1 MNKNV
6 VGYFRSS
13 STTNVK
19 GDSKT
24 RQSVSVKNYSKTKG
38 WNVKGEFYDVI
49 SGTTNI
55 LERKEF
61 VKMLGYCEEN
71 SIDTILFEGSDRLSR
86 DLIVNETS
94 YEYLTKLGYKLI
106 SVKNDKTFLDT
117 TPTGILVR
125 QILSTI
131 SSFEKNNLVEK
142 LRVSRERKSKKNKE
156 IGILSRNGFGK
167 CGGRRKLTEIHS
179 NLSFLVV
186 TYKKMIDKKTRKPLS
201 NSKISK
207 LLLEHEIS
215 VCYKT
220 IGKILE
226 DVEMEKRERR
236 NRRRRKTLPPQTPYN
251 HIY

>member
-1 MNKNV
+1 MCKNV
-6 VGYFRSS
+6 VGYYRSS

-19 GDSKT
+19 GDSRT

-55 LERKEF
+55 LERNEF

-86 DLIVNETS
+86 DLLVNEYS
-94 YEYLTKLGYKLI
+94 YEYLTKLGYTLI
-106 SVKNDKTFLDT
+106 SVKNDRSFTDT
-117 TPTGILVR
+117 SPTGILVR

-156 IGILSRNGFGK
+156 LGLISRTGNGR
-167 CGGRRKLTEIHS
+167 CGGKRKLTDTIPNLS
-179 NLSFLVV
+179 NLVLS
-186 TYKKMIDKKTRKPLS
+186 YKKTKDMRTRKPLT
-201 NSKISK
+201 NTKISN
-207 LLLEHEIS
+207 LLLEEHNLS
-215 VCYKT
+215 VSYKSV
-220 IGKILE
+220 GRILE
-226 DVEMEKRERR
+226 DIERDKREKINLKRR
-236 NRRRRKTLPPQTPYN
+236 VTYVG
-251 HIY
+251 

>member
-1 MNKNV
+1 MCKNI
-6 VGYFRSS
+6 VGYYRTSS
-13 STTNVK
+13 QVNVK
-19 GDSKT
+19 GDSRT

-55 LERKEF
+55 MERPEF
-61 VKMLGYCEEN
+61 VKMLSFCEEN

-94 YEYLTKLGYKLI
+94 YEYLTKLGYTLI

-117 TPTGILVR
+117 SPTGILVR

-156 IGILSRNGFGK
+156 LGFISRTGNGK
-167 CGGRRKLTEIHS
+167 CGGKRKLTDTNPNLS
-179 NLSFLVV
+179 NLVLS
-186 TYKKMIDKKTRKPLS
+186 YKKTKDIRTRKPLN

-207 LLLEHEIS
+207 LLLEEHNLS
-215 VCYKT
+215 VSYNT
-220 IGKILE
+220 ITRILE
-226 DVEMEKRERR
+226 DIERDKREKINSKRR
-236 NRRRRKTLPPQTPYN
+236 VSYVG
-251 HIY
+251 

>member
-1 MNKNV
+1 M
-6 VGYFRSS
+6 
-13 STTNVK
+13 K

-106 SVKNDKTFLDT
+106 SVKNDKTFTDT
-117 TPTGILVR
+117 SNTGILVR
-125 QILSTI
+125 QLLGTI

-142 LRVSRERKSKKNKE
+142 LRQSRERKSKKNKE
-156 IGILSRNGFGK
+156 LGIISRNGNGK
-167 CGGRRKLTEIHS
+167 CGGKRKLTEIHKD
-179 NLSFLVV
+179 LSGLVLS
-186 TYKKMIDKKTRKPLS
+186 YKKMKDKRTRKSLS
-201 NSKISK
+201 NSKIST
-207 LLLEHEIS
+207 LLKNENNIS
-215 VCYKT
+215 VSYKT
-220 IGKILE
+220 IGRILE
-226 DVEMEKRERR
+226 DIEMEKRENI
-236 NRRRRKTLPPQTPYN
+236 NRKRRKSNLTVPSS
-251 HIY
+251 